1 MVKSPESQNSIPD
14 VLVEVAQAPK
24 ALSLKSSPKK
34 ATACRLY
41 SRESALCL
49 SPLRCC
55 HPTLLSGLP
64 YKHLRQIDRTQTH
77 SKCVTTNSDI
87 RRWTNWS
94 WSKFVKLPRWVLMW
108 NWCVFEELV
117 FVYVSRKCSI
127 GSTESIFSWV
137 MIISSWNTI
146 TLREW
151 SYSRNS
157 LVGVFDRSRNSSV

>member
-1 MVKSPESQNSIPD
+1 MVKNPESQNSIPD

-34 ATACRLY
+34 ARACRLY

-49 SPLRCC
+49 SPLRYCRLS
-55 HPTLLSGLP
+55 LLPGLP
-64 YKHLRQIDRTQTH
+64 YKHLRPIDRTSNRT
-77 SKCVTTNSDI
+77 KCVITSNDI

-94 WSKFVKLPRWVLMW
+94 WSRFVKLPRWVLMW

-117 FVYVSRKCSI
+117 VVYASGKCSI
-127 GSTESIFSWV
+127 GSLESIFSWV